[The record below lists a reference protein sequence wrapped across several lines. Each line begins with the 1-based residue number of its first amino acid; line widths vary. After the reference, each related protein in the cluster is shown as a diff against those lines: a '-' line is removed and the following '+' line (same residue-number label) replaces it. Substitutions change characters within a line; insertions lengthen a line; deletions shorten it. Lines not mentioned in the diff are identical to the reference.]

1 MMKLEALTHPTLRW
15 IYALGWTA
23 LSLVT
28 LLQSSSQPVIGPPAP
43 PGPPP
48 LERELLLIL
57 GHIVV
62 FSVMTGLWWWA
73 LTTALNSTAALVL
86 AVLIALALGTL
97 TEIGQATMPDRSS
110 SWEDL
115 TVNWLVT
122 FITAWRIHRRQR
134 TEQPRRA

>member
-62 FSVMTGLWWWA
+62 FSVMTGLLWWA